1 MVRERFKILNP
12 SLPPHNTNRPFSEGV
27 LRTGKGIL
35 THNASAKKNVNNKPV
50 RYPPIRKAWRDVA
63 PFYILSVAIP
73 IWIGN
78 RTGETPHLGIGC
90 NNYCISINAIKIF
103 FNFYCDG
110 EIEYLKSPYYDVKAS
125 PRSGVPT

>member
-50 RYPPIRKAWRDVA
+50 RYPPIRKAWRDIA

-73 IWIGN
+73 IWIEGIAQVK
-78 RTGETPHLGIGC
+78 TPHLSIGC
-90 NNYCISINAIKIF
+90 NNYCISINRMKK
-103 FNFYCDG
+103 N
-110 EIEYLKSPYYDVKAS
+110 
-125 PRSGVPT
+125 